1 MKNVLKARWLILLV
15 WIILTA
21 VLMFVTPSLSDMV
34 REKGQLTVPDEYSS
48 SRAAAILNEVA
59 AESGNPHESSIA
71 LVFHRSE
78 GLTTADKEQ
87 IQNAIL
93 TLEQDQSNLHIVS
106 LLDPYEIPELED
118 KLVAKDNKTVM
129 TSITINTTDV
139 DEAQIKQGIANALQ
153 SVPIEHYMTS
163 RLQIDIDQIDS
174 SQEGLKKSEFITLIF
189 ILIILFVVFR
199 SAVAPFIP
207 LLTIGLSY
215 LMSQSI
221 VSFLVDAYDF
231 PVSTFTQIF
240 MVAVLFGIGTD
251 YCILLI
257 SRFKEELA
265 HHDEV
270 SDAIIQTYR
279 TAGKTVLFSG
289 LAVLVGFSVIGL
301 SQFILYRSAVAVA
314 VGIAVMLLAIMT
326 VVPAFMLLLGKKLFW
341 PSRGSLEHKESR
353 LWGAVGKFSLKRPFI
368 ALLIVSAITIPLI
381 VSHSGQVSFN
391 SLEEIGDKYESV
403 KAFNIIADSFD
414 PGEAM
419 PTQIV
424 IKSDSPLELAEYTE
438 LAEQAS
444 RELAK
449 IDGVSS
455 VRSLS
460 RPAGEPVAEFQMSE
474 QAKSL
479 EQGLSQGKDGLTAIQ
494 TGLSDAA
501 VQLKENAPQL
511 NQAVDSVN
519 KLSDGTLQ
527 LKDGVA
533 ELSKGLTQ
541 IETGIRSGSTG
552 ATQLQ
557 EGLKQ
562 AKTSAEQLAAAHQQ
576 LLSSYKQLETGL
588 GQLQTGVTQMEQQLS
603 GVTTALAGLD
613 QHFASLESRYP
624 ELLQDMDYNIIKTTV
639 MQSSSGLVS
648 FHQALQQT
656 ASSMDQLLNG
666 LTQANTGYAQASNGQ
681 SQLAGGFDTI
691 IAGIDQ
697 LASGL
702 NEAADGQ
709 GQIIARMPSIVTGLS
724 QIQDGQTQL
733 ATGFISVNTQLTQLT
748 DGLEQSV
755 DGIGQI
761 SAGLQSAN
769 QYLLQV
775 QSASDS
781 ELGGW
786 LVPEEA
792 LSNESFQQAADLYL
806 SPDRKVMTIDVIFR
820 TNPYGTEAID
830 QVDTLQETVA
840 RSLKNTSLEQ
850 AEIAAGGTSS
860 TYNDLKQMSTKDYNR
875 TVMLMLAGILIILI
889 LLMRSFVIPIYLV
902 ASLLITYYASLG
914 VTEIVFTDL
923 LGYSGVTWA
932 TPFFGFVMLMA
943 LGVDYSIFLMD
954 RFNENK
960 HMGVQDAILYAMRNM
975 GTVIISAVV
984 ILGGTFASF
993 YPSGV
998 LSMMQIATV
1007 VLSGLALYTFLLLPF
1022 FIPIMVKWFGKAN
1035 WWPFM
1040 DKSSQHQEK
1049 NKLSA

>member
-1 MKNVLKARWLILLV
+1 MKKMLKARWLILFV
-15 WIILTA
+15 WIAITI
-21 VLMFVTPSLSDMV
+21 VLMLITPSLSDMV
-34 REKGQLTVPDEYSS
+34 REKGQLSVPDEYSS
-48 SRAAAILNEVA
+48 SRAAAILNEVSA
-59 AESGNPHESSIA
+59 ASGNTNESSIV
-71 LVFHRSE
+71 LVFHNAE
-78 GLTTADKEQ
+78 GLTAQDKEQ
-87 IQNAIL
+87 IQTAISV
-93 TLEQDQSNLHIVS
+93 LEQQQSKLHIVS
-106 LLDPYEIPELED
+106 LLDPYGIPELED
-118 KLVAKDNKTVM
+118 KLVSKDGTTVM
-129 TSITINTTDV
+129 TSITVNTTMQ
-139 DEAQIKQGIANALQ
+139 DEAQIQQGLKETLQ
-153 SVPIEHYMTS
+153 SVSVEHYMTS
-163 RLQIDIDQIDS
+163 RQQIDVDQIES

-199 SAVAPFIP
+199 SAIAPFIP

-215 LMSQSI
+215 LLSQSI

-257 SRFKEELA
+257 SRFKEELSQ
-265 HHDEV
+265 HDEV
-270 SDAIIQTYR
+270 WDAISATYR

-289 LAVLVGFSVIGL
+289 LAVLVGFSVIGF

-326 VVPAFMLLLGKKLFW
+326 VVPAFMALLGKKLFW

-353 LWGAVGKFSLKRPFI
+353 LWGAVGKFSLKRPFA
-368 ALLIVSAITIPLI
+368 ALFIVAAVTIPLI

-403 KAFNIIADSFD
+403 KAFNLIADSFD

-424 IKSDSPLELAEYTE
+424 IKSDSPLDLAEYTR

-444 RELAK
+444 RELVK

-460 RPAGEPVAEFQMSE
+460 RPAGEPIADFQMSE

-479 EQGLSQGKDGLTAIQ
+479 EEGLNQGNDGLTTIQ
-494 TGLSDAA
+494 AGLSTAA
-501 VQLKENAPQL
+501 AQLKDNAPQL
-511 NQAVDSVN
+511 DEAVQGVN
-519 KLSDGTLQ
+519 ELSNGTAQ
-527 LKDGVA
+527 LKNGVT
-533 ELSKGLTQ
+533 ELNQGLAQ
-541 IETGIRSGSTG
+541 IESGIRSGSNG
-552 ATQLQ
+552 AAQLK

-562 AKTSAEQLAAAHQQ
+562 AKASAEQLAAAHKQ
-576 LLSSYKQLETGL
+576 LLASYQQLETGL
-588 GQLQTGVTQMEQQLS
+588 GQLQGGMTQFNQQLEGVTA
-603 GVTTALAGLD
+603 ALDGLG
-613 QHFASLESRYP
+613 QHFSNLEARYP
-624 ELLQDMDYNIIKTTV
+624 ELQQDIDYMTIKGTV
-639 MQSSSGLVS
+639 TQSSAGLTQ
-648 FHQALQQT
+648 FNTALQQ
-656 ASSMDQLLNG
+656 AAGSAAALSDG
-666 LTQANTGYAQASNGQ
+666 LKQANVGYDQAASGQ
-681 SQLAGGFDTI
+681 S
-691 IAGIDQ
+691 Q

-702 NEAADGQ
+702 NAIITGIDQLATGLDQAADGQ
-709 GQIIARMPSIVTGLS
+709 GQIISKVPSIITGLE
-724 QIQDGQTQL
+724 QIQSGQTQL
-733 ATGFISVNTQLTQLT
+733 AGGFSSVHSQLAQLT
-748 DGLEQSV
+748 DGLEKSA
-755 DGIGQI
+755 DGIGQVSI
-761 SAGLQSAN
+761 GLQAAN
-769 QYLLQV
+769 GYLQQV
-775 QSASDS
+775 QSASNS
-781 ELGGW
+781 ELAGW

-792 LSNESFQQAADLYL
+792 LSNEVFQQAADLYV

-820 TNPYGTEAID
+820 TNPYGTQAID
-830 QVDTLQETVA
+830 QVDLLQETTA
-840 RSLKNTSLEQ
+840 RSFKNTSLEQ

-860 TYNDLKQMSTKDYNR
+860 TYNDLKQMSTNDYNR
-875 TVMLMLAGILIILI
+875 TVMLMLAGILIILVI
-889 LLMRSFVIPIYLV
+889 LMRSLVMPIYLV
-902 ASLLITYYASLG
+902 ASLLVTYYASLG

-960 HMGVQDAILYAMRNM
+960 HMDVQEAILYAMRNM

-1022 FIPIMVKWFGKAN
+1022 FIPIMVKGFGKAN

-1040 DKSSQHQEK
+1040 DKSSQQQTK